1 MLHDFLF
8 FFVVSYLLL
17 CVYMNMYILAGG
29 GRMGPSDP
37 PLPPLAA
44 DVNMSTIQCQLAA
57 ENICVAASQL
67 LSLIRT
73 LRLSLLL
80 MDQDTIEA
88 EEQVEVERTQALTV
102 EALRHSVELEQQYV
116 QLQTKRFNE

>member
-1 MLHDFLF
+1 
-8 FFVVSYLLL
+8 
-17 CVYMNMYILAGG
+17 
-29 GRMGPSDP
+29 MGPSDP

-80 MDQDTIEA
+80 MDQDTIQA

-102 EALRHSVELEQQYV
+102 EALRHAVELEQQYV
-116 QLQTKRFNE
+116 QLQSKHFNE